1 MIGVRLQDAFGFAA
15 KEQQVLDLAQCI
27 DKTKYR
33 ENNLVAGVSKKIM
46 QFGVL
51 SLGALLLGCSGLPPL
66 DGRSQTQA
74 FSKAQ
79 VADTF
84 FAQALAPLEAQ
95 HAEKSAILPLVDADE
110 AFAARMIL
118 AKGAQRSLDVQYYIW
133 NRDITGT
140 MLFEALHEA
149 ADRGV
154 RVRLLLDD
162 NNTSNTDVVL
172 AALNG
177 HENIE
182 VRLFN
187 PFMLRTPRWWGF
199 LTDFSR
205 LNRRMHNKSF
215 TADNT
220 LTIIGGRNV
229 GDEYFG
235 ATDDVLF
242 ADLDLLSAGAA
253 VQDVSDDFDKY
264 WQSASAYPFERVV
277 SSKSTLTLFEL
288 RQQAE
293 QIASSAGAQKYVETL
308 RESMFISQLEQRKVD
323 FEWVDVRMVSDDPRK
338 GLGLAEKGELL
349 TSQLQ
354 EIIGDPQFDV
364 ELVSPYFVPTAAGVD
379 AFAWLVR
386 KGVEVK
392 VLTNSLAAT
401 DVAAVHA
408 GYAKHRQALLES
420 GVILYEMQRHP
431 TQSKHSKR
439 KKRFLGSSGSSLHAK
454 TFSVDR
460 QHVFVGSFNFD
471 PRSAH
476 LNTELGF
483 VIDSPSLAQRINQ
496 AFYDEIPAHAYHVK
510 SMPSGRIYWTEQQ
523 DAGVKT
529 YTTEPQSSLWRRAG
543 VRLLSWLPIEG
554 LL

>member
-1 MIGVRLQDAFGFAA
+1 MGLM
-15 KEQQVLDLAQCI
+15 
-27 DKTKYR
+27 
-33 ENNLVAGVSKKIM
+33 SKKLIRWGM
-46 QFGVL
+46 L
-51 SLGALLLGCSGLPPL
+51 SLGVLLAGCSSLPSL
-66 DGRSQTQA
+66 EGRTQTQA
-74 FSKAQ
+74 YSKEE
-79 VADTF
+79 VADTY
-84 FAQALAPLEAQ
+84 FAQLLTPLEVL
-95 HAEKSAILPLVDADE
+95 HAGKSAVLPLIEADD

-133 NRDITGT
+133 NRDMTGT

-149 ADRGV
+149 AERGV

-162 NNTSNTDVVL
+162 NNTSQIDVVL
-172 AALNG
+172 AGLHSHA
-177 HENIE
+177 NIE

-220 LTIIGGRNV
+220 LTIIGGRNI

-242 ADLDLLSAGAA
+242 ADLDVLSAGAA
-253 VQDVSDDFDKY
+253 VEEVSDDFDKY
-264 WQSASAYPFERVV
+264 WHSASSYPLERVI
-277 SSKSTLTLFEL
+277 SNKKALELTEL
-288 RQQAE
+288 RRQAE
-293 QIASSAGAQKYVETL
+293 QIAASAGARQYVESL
-308 RESMFISQLEQRKVD
+308 RESPFIAQLEQRKVD
-323 FEWVDVRMVSDDPRK
+323 FEWTNVRMVSDDPRK
-338 GLGLAEKGELL
+338 GLGQAEKESLL
-349 TSQLQ
+349 LFQLQ
-354 EIIGDPQFDV
+354 EIIGDPQVDV
-364 ELVSPYFVPTAAGVD
+364 ELVSPYFVPTEAGVE

-408 GYAKHRQALLES
+408 GYAKRRQALLES
-420 GVILYEMQRHP
+420 GVILYEMQRNP
-431 TQSKHSKR
+431 TLSKHSKR

-471 PRSAH
+471 PRSAN

-496 AFYDEIPAHAYHVK
+496 AFYDEIPAHAYQVK
-510 SMPSGRIYWTEQQ
+510 SMQNGRIYWTEQQ
-523 DAGVKT
+523 AAGVKT
-529 YTTEPQSSLWRRAG
+529 YTTEPNSSLWRRVG
-543 VRLLSWLPIEG
+543 VRMLSWLPIEG